1 MTEERS
7 SEKDSHKNGILNYNK
22 LLSGFVVKITNI
34 PGQIDE
40 NSLKSVMSHFGN
52 VEMCKL
58 VFGEKISDPA
68 TAWIQYKSESELN
81 NALKADGKLECGGCK
96 LKITRWDGEIP
107 SEKREQKRK
116 LTESSTCQDSCWFC
130 LANDE
135 CETHMISYVSKH
147 CYVAVAKGAL
157 SDMHSLVVPIYHYA
171 NLGSAPL
178 DVQMDIKK
186 VIESLFDIAIS
197 KGKGAIAFER
207 YVPMTMKVAMHTQVQ
222 VLEVPSHRA
231 LQCFNFVDRSQI
243 FSDATRVTFES
254 EDIGFHGITSRVN
267 NKTQYLYLQAVGKPE
282 NSDEISFAK
291 CLWVFDRPN
300 FRKIPTHFGREIAL
314 SVLSH
319 RELEKINSL
328 NKYVS
333 ETNMKPG
340 IAAIDWHNC
349 VATKEE
355 ETESSKRMSKMILG
369 VE

>member
-1 MTEERS
+1 MSEEGG
-7 SEKDSHKNGILNYNK
+7 SEKESHKN
-22 LLSGFVVKITNI
+22 GFVVKITNI

-40 NSLKSVMSHFGN
+40 SSLKSVMGHFGK

-58 VFGEKISDPA
+58 IFGEMISDPA
-68 TAWIQYKSESELN
+68 TAWVQYKSESEVEK
-81 NALKADGKLECGGCK
+81 ALKADGKLECGGCK
-96 LKITRWDGEIP
+96 LKITRWEGAIP
-107 SEKREQKRK
+107 SERTEQKRK

-147 CYVAVAKGAL
+147 CYVAVAKGSL
-157 SDMHSLVVPIYHYA
+157 SDMHSLVVPIYHYP

-186 VIESLFDIAIS
+186 VIDRLFDIALS
-197 KGKGAIAFER
+197 KGNGAIAFER
-207 YVPMTMKVAMHTQVQ
+207 FVPLTMKVAMHTQVQ

-231 LQCFNFVDRSQI
+231 LQCFNFVDKSQI
-243 FSDATRVTFES
+243 FSDATRIPFES
-254 EDIGFHGITSRVN
+254 EDVGFHGITSRVN
-267 NKTQYLYLQAVGKPE
+267 NKTQYLYLQAVGK
-282 NSDEISFAK
+282 SDDSGEVSFAK

-300 FRKIPTHFGREIAL
+300 YRKIPTHFGREIAL

-319 RELEKINSL
+319 RDLEKIKSL

-355 ETESSKRMSKMILG
+355 ETESCKNISKMILG